1 MKGAAQSTT
10 TLLQLVGASLWP
22 PFAASTIIA
31 DPALRILVEQNQI
44 SWHIAAR
51 TVLLPPTATIP
62 WHSHLALRELI
73 EFLAPV
79 PQIELTNVHK
89 GPPWLRWSQLGYT
102 YVRMAPAR
110 SAGDPADAATMPI
123 AQWQGRELREYHR
136 QASVAVDLAWPSTSR
151 QIAWEELTGCRWLLH
166 AVVTDLPWMRG
177 LCKGPF
183 SF

>member
-62 WHSHLALRELI
+62 WHSHLLALRELI

-123 AQWQGRELREYHR
+123 AQWQGRELLKKGGKTCTSISDKLAWPQTQRGHR
-136 QASVAVDLAWPSTSR
+136 QADRLHGKSSPAAAGCST
-151 QIAWEELTGCRWLLH
+151 RW
-166 AVVTDLPWMRG
+166 
-177 LCKGPF
+177 
-183 SF
+183 